1 MPHFHI
7 SQAGGPSPYLYSFGI
22 RHALICRIIFIQ
34 FSAQLD
40 MEMQIPENSD
50 KQQHFGDFPRHTL
63 RTAEL
68 SSSQLSALFPFFFL
82 VPSLVVRLFAFFGKW
97 ISAGNLPSQSNAVG
111 VYWMGCGITCN
122 LQLAT
127 CHAFKRLRYICIL
140 SFSASTVPYCLC
152 HSKIKIYFT
161 SVQFQLSSVFPTK
174 LAADVRE
181 TLRRILYLFAPHC
194 LCGKCRC

>member
-1 MPHFHI
+1 MV
-7 SQAGGPSPYLYSFGI
+7 YSFGI

-40 MEMQIPENSD
+40 MAMQIPENSD

-68 SSSQLSALFPFFFL
+68 SSAHLIPAQPGALFPFFFSCHRS
-82 VPSLVVRLFAFFGKW
+82 SLVCSLFFGKW
-97 ISAGNLPSQSNAVG
+97 ISAGKLPSQSNAVG

-122 LQLAT
+122 LQLAA

-140 SFSASTVPYCLC
+140 SFSASTVPYCLSLY

-161 SVQFQLSSVFPTK
+161 SVQFQLSSVFPAK

-181 TLRRILYLFAPHC
+181 TLRRILYLSAPHC
-194 LCGKCRC
+194 LCGKCRW